1 MVEEEMSYHVVVS
14 RDGDGWMA
22 DVPDLQG
29 THTWAKTLRALD
41 RNIREV
47 IGLVEDLPRSAE
59 AGLDLDIEYRTGDPG
74 LDARS
79 SELRTKRKEM
89 ERHAAEVAS
98 ETRELAGQLAGR
110 LPVSDTAIL
119 LGVSKG
125 RITQLQVPH
134 PRTTDEDSRDT
145 QRQRASN

>member
-1 MVEEEMSYHVVVS
+1 MAEEEMTYHVVVT

-22 DVPDLQG
+22 DIPALPG

-59 AGLDLDIEYRTGDPG
+59 ASLDLDLEYRTGDAD

-79 SELRTKRKEM
+79 SELRTRRREI
-89 ERHAAEVAS
+89 ERNAAQVAS
-98 ETRELAGQLAGR
+98 ETRELAGQLAGQ

-125 RITQLQVPH
+125 RISQLQVPH
-134 PRTTDEDSRDT
+134 PRIPQESSSDK
-145 QRQRASN
+145 RAR

>member
-1 MVEEEMSYHVVVS
+1 MTE
-14 RDGDGWMA
+14 RRG
-22 DVPDLQG
+22 
-29 THTWAKTLRALD
+29 
-41 RNIREV
+41 
-47 IGLVEDLPRSAE
+47 
-59 AGLDLDIEYRTGDPG
+59 EYRTGDAG

-89 ERHAAEVAS
+89 ERHAAGVAS

-125 RITQLQVPH
+125 RSTQLQVPR
-134 PRTTDEDSRDT
+134 PRRAHEDSQDG
-145 QRQRASN
+145 QRK

>member
-1 MVEEEMSYHVVVS
+1 MTYHVVVT

-22 DVPDLQG
+22 DVPALPG

-47 IGLVEDLPRSAE
+47 IGMVEDLPRSAE
-59 AGLDLDIEYRTGDPG
+59 ASLDLDLEYRTGDPD

-79 SELRTKRKEM
+79 SELRARRREI
-89 ERHAAEVAS
+89 ERNAAEVAS
-98 ETRELAGQLAGR
+98 ETRELAGQLAGQ

-125 RITQLQVPH
+125 RVTQLQVPH
-134 PRTTDEDSRDT
+134 PRNTRKTATATSTGR
-145 QRQRASN
+145 

>member
-1 MVEEEMSYHVVVS
+1 MAEEEMTYHVVVT

-22 DVPDLQG
+22 DIPALPG

-59 AGLDLDIEYRTGDPG
+59 ASLDLDLEYRTGDAD

-79 SELRTKRKEM
+79 SELRTRRREI
-89 ERHAAEVAS
+89 ERNAAQVAS
-98 ETRELAGQLAGR
+98 ETRELAGQLAGQ

-125 RITQLQVPH
+125 RISQLQVPH
-134 PRTTDEDSRDT
+134 PRIPQEGSSDK
-145 QRQRASN
+145 RAR

>member
-1 MVEEEMSYHVVVS
+1 MAEEEMTYHVVVT

-22 DVPDLQG
+22 DVPALPG

-47 IGLVEDLPRSAE
+47 IGMVEDLPRSAE
-59 AGLDLDIEYRTGDPG
+59 ASLDLDLEYRTGDPD

-79 SELRTKRKEM
+79 SELRARRREI
-89 ERHAAEVAS
+89 ERNADEVAS
-98 ETRELAGQLAGR
+98 ETRELAGRLAGQ

-125 RITQLQVPH
+125 RVTQLRVPH
-134 PRTTDEDSRDT
+134 PRNARKKVAKTSTGR
-145 QRQRASN
+145 

>member
-1 MVEEEMSYHVVVS
+1 MAEEEMTYHVVVT

-22 DVPDLQG
+22 DVPALPG

-47 IGLVEDLPRSAE
+47 IGMVEDLPRSAE
-59 AGLDLDIEYRTGDPG
+59 ASLDLDLEYRTGDPD

-79 SELRTKRKEM
+79 SELRARRREI
-89 ERHAAEVAS
+89 ERNAAEVAS
-98 ETRELAGQLAGR
+98 ETRELAGQLAGQ

-125 RITQLQVPH
+125 RVTQLQVPH
-134 PRTTDEDSRDT
+134 PRNTRKTATATSTGR
-145 QRQRASN
+145 

>member
-1 MVEEEMSYHVVVS
+1 MTYHIVVT

-22 DVPDLQG
+22 DVPALPG

-47 IGLVEDLPRSAE
+47 IGMVEDLPRSAE
-59 AGLDLDIEYRTGDPG
+59 ASLDLDLEYRTGDPE

-79 SELRTKRKEM
+79 SELRTRRKEI
-89 ERHAAEVAS
+89 ERNAAEVAS
-98 ETRELAGQLAGR
+98 QTRELAGQLAGQ

-125 RITQLQVPH
+125 RVTQLQVPH
-134 PRTTDEDSRDT
+134 PRDTSETTAATSTSR
-145 QRQRASN
+145 

>member
-1 MVEEEMSYHVVVS
+1 MTYHVVVT

-22 DVPDLQG
+22 DVPALPG

-47 IGLVEDLPRSAE
+47 IGMVEDLPRSAE
-59 AGLDLDIEYRTGDPG
+59 ASLDLDLEYRTGDPD

-79 SELRTKRKEM
+79 SELRARRREI
-89 ERHAAEVAS
+89 ERNAAEVTS
-98 ETRELAGQLAGR
+98 ETRELAGQLAGQ

-125 RITQLQVPH
+125 RVTQLQVPH
-134 PRTTDEDSRDT
+134 PRNTRK
-145 QRQRASN
+145 RAAATSTGR

>member
-1 MVEEEMSYHVVVS
+1 MSYHVVVT

-22 DVPDLQG
+22 DVPDLPG

-41 RNIREV
+41 RNIREI
-47 IGLVEDLPRSAE
+47 IGMVEDLPRSAE
-59 AGLDLDIEYRTGDPG
+59 ARLDLDLEYHTGDP
-74 LDARS
+74 DFDSRS
-79 SELRTKRKEM
+79 SELRTRRKEI
-89 ERHAAEVAS
+89 ERSASEVAS

-110 LPVSDTAIL
+110 LPVSDTAVL

-134 PRTTDEDSRDT
+134 PRT
-145 QRQRASN
+145 AG

>member
-1 MVEEEMSYHVVVS
+1 MVEEEMSYHVVVT

-22 DVPDLQG
+22 DVP
-29 THTWAKTLRALD
+29 A
-41 RNIREV
+41 RNVREV

-59 AGLDLDIEYRTGDPG
+59 ASLDLDVEYRTGDPG

-98 ETRELAGQLAGR
+98 ETRELAGQLAGQ

-119 LGVSKG
+119 PGVSKG
-125 RITQLQVPH
+125 RITQLQVPR
-134 PRTTDEDSRDT
+134 PRTTHEDSPDT
-145 QRQRASN
+145 QRQRASS

>member
-1 MVEEEMSYHVVVS
+1 MTYHVVVT

-22 DVPDLQG
+22 DVPALAG

-47 IGLVEDLPRSAE
+47 IGMVEDLPRRAE
-59 AGLDLDIEYRTGDPG
+59 GTLDLDLEYRTGDPG

-79 SELRTKRKEM
+79 RELRTRRREI
-89 ERHAAEVAS
+89 ERNAAQVAS
-98 ETRELAGQLAGR
+98 ETRELAGQLAGQ

-125 RITQLQVPH
+125 RIMQLQVPN
-134 PRTTDEDSRDT
+134 PRNTSETTAATNTGR
-145 QRQRASN
+145 

>member
-1 MVEEEMSYHVVVS
+1 MAEEEMTYHVVVT

-22 DVPDLQG
+22 DVPALPG

-47 IGLVEDLPRSAE
+47 IGMVEDLPRSAE
-59 AGLDLDIEYRTGDPG
+59 ASLDLDLKYRTGDLD

-79 SELRTKRKEM
+79 SELRTRRREI
-89 ERHAAEVAS
+89 ERNAAEVAS
-98 ETRELAGQLAGR
+98 QTRELAGQLAGQ

-125 RITQLQVPH
+125 RITQLQVPN
-134 PRTTDEDSRDT
+134 PRNTSETIATTKTDR
-145 QRQRASN
+145 